1 MKTSYIFL
9 SVFWIGLTTMPCFS
23 QSGFKWPDR
32 GIRIFSVDSMYS
44 LNLRFRM
51 QNRAAYT
58 TVSEDD
64 FSARDVEARVR
75 RLRLTLDGHV
85 YTKKLT
91 YKIQL
96 SFSRGDMDW
105 NGTDNSS
112 INNSP
117 NVVRD
122 AVLNYQ
128 VNKSLQ
134 VSFGQTKLPGN
145 RQRVIS
151 SGAQQFVDRTIVN
164 ATFNIDRDFGAFFN
178 FRNQIIGLDYV
189 LKGAVTSGEG
199 RNSNLSR
206 GGGLAYTGRIELLPL
221 GHFTNGGDYFEG
233 DLEREPSPK
242 ISLCATVSHNEG
254 ALRLAGQLG
263 NDLYQSR
270 SMDYYEADFLF
281 KYNGI
286 ALSAEYMRRN
296 TNDPFTVNATGARR
310 VIYEGEGAMSQLSY
324 LFKNNVEIA
333 GRYAFVTP
341 ADRVKFVHPS
351 TVNYTLGI
359 TKYLAHH
366 RLKIQSNL
374 MYQTVIQKV
383 DGAADNKLNNWQ
395 LAFQMELGI

>member
-1 MKTSYIFL
+1 MKTNRIIL
-9 SVFWIGLTTMPCFS
+9 SLIWISLANLPIFS
-23 QSGFKWPDR
+23 QSSFRWPDR
-32 GIRIFSVDSMYS
+32 GIKVFSVDSMYS

-51 QNRAAYT
+51 QNRALYT
-58 TVSEDD
+58 SVSEDD
-64 FSARDVEARVR
+64 FTAKDIEARVR

-85 YTKKLT
+85 YTRKLT

-128 VNKSLQ
+128 FTKNLQ

-145 RQRVIS
+145 RQRVVS
-151 SGAQQFVDRTIVN
+151 SGAQQFVDRTVVN

-178 FRNQIIGLDYV
+178 YRNRIIGLDYV
-189 LKGAVTSGEG
+189 LKGAITSGEG

-233 DLEREPSPK
+233 DLEREPTPK
-242 ISLCATVSHNEG
+242 LSICATVSHNDG
-254 ALRLAGQLG
+254 AQRLAGQLG

-270 SMDYYEADFLF
+270 NMEYYEADLLF
-281 KYNGI
+281 KYRGL
-286 ALSAEYMRRN
+286 ALSAEYMKRM
-296 TNDPFTVNATGARR
+296 TNDPFTVNATGAKR

-324 LFKNNVEIA
+324 IFKNNVEIA

-341 ADRVKFVHPS
+341 SDRVQFVHPATS
-351 TVNYTLGI
+351 NYTLGV

-374 MYQTVIQKV
+374 IYQTTIQKV
-383 DGAADNKLNNWQ
+383 DAAPQNKSNNWQ
-395 LAFQMELGI
+395 LAFQVELGI